1 MGGGPESPRKVLHG
15 LNRENPPTLQIC
27 KVVPQ
32 PGEKGKK
39 KDGENVGRER
49 DKILL

>member
-1 MGGGPESPRKVLHG
+1 MGGSRVSKKILHG
-15 LNRENPPTLQIC
+15 LNREKLFFQIC